1 MMKRL
6 GLIIGML
13 AISAA
18 MIGCQTIDSMKKD
31 FESDTKGLDRKIEVY
46 DGSGNLI
53 KTYEGEDV
61 RVDTNEYGNK
71 VIFIIDGK
79 RTALYNATVVVE
91 EK

>member
-1 MMKRL
+1 MKRL
-6 GLIIGML
+6 VLIL
-13 AISAA
+13 ALLMISSA
-18 MIGCQTIDSMKKD
+18 MIGCQAIDSVKKD

-53 KTYEGEDV
+53 KSYEGSNI

-79 RTALYNATVVVE
+79 RNALYNATVVIE